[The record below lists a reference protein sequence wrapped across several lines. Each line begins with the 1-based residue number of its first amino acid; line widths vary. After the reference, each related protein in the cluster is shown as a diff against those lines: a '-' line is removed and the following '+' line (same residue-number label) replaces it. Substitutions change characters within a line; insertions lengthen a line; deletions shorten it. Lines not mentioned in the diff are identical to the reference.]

1 MDNDPQLQPEVN
13 SSESNATTA
22 TENLEPQISQTT
34 DENVALPNPAIRRP
48 KARFATSFRITTQPP
63 IPAKQ
68 PAVPPKGR
76 MSHKEH
82 MEWLRDISTQIRDHY
97 EEKTGNKM
105 PKPVSNQLFNRDMGV
120 WFSSRQKA
128 QAESADL
135 TAVDPEPFDPNAVA
149 ENEAAAS

>member
-1 MDNDPQLQPEVN
+1 MNNDIQSQPEMN

-22 TENLEPQISQTT
+22 TEIAQPQIQDRA
-34 DENVALPNPAIRRP
+34 DEKPPLPNAAIRRP
-48 KARFATSFRITTQPP
+48 KASFSTKTRIGPEPP

-68 PAVPPKGR
+68 PTVPPKGR

-135 TAVDPEPFDPNAVA
+135 IAVDPVPFDPTAV
-149 ENEAAAS
+149 EGQEAASS